1 MAFEDWFLARVRIS
15 SKEHKKVAL
24 DDKMTFFQQLATLVS
39 SGTPL
44 LESIRISAQQSQS
57 FRMRSILEEIAGNV
71 AAGSS
76 VHAAMTNYRD
86 VFEDHW
92 IELIG
97 IGEISGKM
105 NMVLCDLNEQ
115 IRESCETRR
124 KVVGALIYPIILM
137 IVAVMVVIAMLWF
150 VVPTFAGMFEEM
162 GAELPGI
169 TKFVMGASDF
179 IVAYGIFIILGA
191 VGIAVAFRKYL
202 KTELGRRRVG
212 AVGLAVPLVGQL
224 MVQSAMYRFASNLA
238 LLLKSG
244 VPILETLSALSTVF
258 RASPVYRDAILRAQ
272 NRVAAGQSLADSL
285 AETGL
290 FTSMMTNMIRV
301 GEESAEL
308 AGVMQQIAP
317 YYREKL
323 DGFIAKVTK
332 LMEPCII
339 VVMGG
344 IIAAV
349 MLAIY
354 IPMFDMAGAVK

>member
-15 SKEHKKVAL
+15 SKDHKKVSL

-44 LESIRISAQQSQS
+44 LESLQIASQQTQS
-57 FRMRSILEEIAGNV
+57 MRLRVILEEIAARV

-76 VHAAMTNYRD
+76 IHAAMSSYRN

-124 KVVGALIYPIILM
+124 KVVGALIYPIVLL
-137 IVAVMVVIAMLWF
+137 IVAVLVVTAMLWF
-150 VVPTFAGMFEEM
+150 VVPTFADMFEEM

-169 TKFVMGASDF
+169 TKFVIGASDC
-179 IVAYGIFIILGA
+179 VASYGAYVLAGV
-191 VGIAVAFRKYL
+191 VGLVVAFRKYL
-202 KTELGRRRVG
+202 KTDLGRRRVG

-224 MVQSAMYRFASNLA
+224 MVQSAMYRFASNLG

-258 RASPVYRDAILRAQ
+258 RSSPVYRDAILQAQ

-285 AETGL
+285 EETGL
-290 FTSMMTNMIRV
+290 FTSMMTNMIRI
-301 GEESAEL
+301 GEESAAL

-323 DGFIAKVTK
+323 DGFIAKLTK

-339 VVMGG
+339 VLMGG
-344 IIAAV
+344 VISAV